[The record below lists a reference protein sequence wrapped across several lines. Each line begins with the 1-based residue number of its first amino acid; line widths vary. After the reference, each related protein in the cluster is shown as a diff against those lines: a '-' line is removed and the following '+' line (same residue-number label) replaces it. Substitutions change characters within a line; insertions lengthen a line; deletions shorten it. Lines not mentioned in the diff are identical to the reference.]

1 MSAVRVCALMIYLF
15 QSKMADK
22 KTSYEVL
29 GVTQES
35 TEKEVNTDDAK
46 FEVPLYTFVLTSGGF
61 VRR

>member
-1 MSAVRVCALMIYLF
+1 MIYLF